1 MRKLII
7 AIDGPVGSGKSTVA
21 RGVAELLGYTCLNSG
36 AMYRAVALKAQRR
49 GVALDD
55 AAALEALARE
65 THIDLE
71 GGPEGQHVLLD
82 GEDVSSAIR
91 TAEISLSAS
100 QVAVVPGVRRVM
112 VAEQQRAGA
121 RGGVVM
127 EGRDIG
133 TVVFPNAE
141 LKVFLDATVEV
152 RAERRW
158 REHQQ
163 KGDGIT
169 LEQVIE
175 EIRERDRRD
184 RTRETSPLVRA
195 ADAVLV
201 DNTAMDAVETAGV
214 IALLANERENTV
226 KKKGVPQ

>member
-1 MRKLII
+1 MGKLII

-55 AAALEALARE
+55 AAALEALARD

-82 GEDVSSAIR
+82 GEDVSAAIR
-91 TAEISLSAS
+91 TAEISLAAS
-100 QVAVVPGVRRVM
+100 QVAIVPGVRRVM

-133 TVVFPNAE
+133 TVVFPHAE

-152 RAERRW
+152 RAARRW

-169 LEQVIE
+169 LDQVIE

-201 DNTAMDAVETAGV
+201 DNTAMDAQETARV
-214 IALLANERENTV
+214 IALLARERE
-226 KKKGVPQ
+226 GR

>member
-55 AAALEALARE
+55 AAALEALARD

-82 GEDVSSAIR
+82 GEDVSAAIR
-91 TAEISLSAS
+91 TAEISLAAS
-100 QVAVVPGVRRVM
+100 QVAIVPGVRRVM

-133 TVVFPNAE
+133 TVVFPHAE

-169 LEQVIE
+169 LDQVIE

-195 ADAVLV
+195 ADAVLL
-201 DNTAMDAVETAGV
+201 DNTAMDAQETARV
-214 IALLANERENTV
+214 IALLARERE
-226 KKKGVPQ
+226 GR